1 MAVLR
6 VSPCEILLTNEGGTQ
21 DGGCAESMTD
31 EEWLGGGGN
40 WRCLG
45 WKRDGLRKHDTCP
58 PIPEGLSGRIDLS
71 LHHSREQEGD
81 KAIRITP

>member
-31 EEWLGGGGN
+31 EEWLGGKKKLEMFRLEER
-40 WRCLG
+40 W
-45 WKRDGLRKHDTCP
+45 
-58 PIPEGLSGRIDLS
+58 S
-71 LHHSREQEGD
+71 
-81 KAIRITP
+81 